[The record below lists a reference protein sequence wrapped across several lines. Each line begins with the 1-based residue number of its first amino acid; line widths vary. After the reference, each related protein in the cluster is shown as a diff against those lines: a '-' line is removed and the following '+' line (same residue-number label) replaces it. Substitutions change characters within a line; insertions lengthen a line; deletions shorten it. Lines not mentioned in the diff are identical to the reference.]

1 MVGMVGT
8 SYIITRSFSESL
20 SGLLRH
26 LELIR
31 MLTADE
37 LRRMQ
42 IGSVVGLHWVLI
54 KPLFLVGLYG
64 VLFGVVFQT
73 RGGPNQT
80 AAEYLIVLLT
90 GLLPWLLFSEAV
102 SAAAGSITANT
113 SLVTKI
119 VFPIEILP
127 VSKVLGSTI
136 SGLAGLALLVALLA
150 FLHQVGWTLVL
161 LPLLL
166 VAQLFFTI
174 GLAWLLAAVNVA
186 VRDTSQIL
194 PLALTMWMFV
204 SPVVY
209 TTEMVPKAFAAVFV
223 CNPMSYFIEGY
234 RMILLANQPPTALIW
249 AVVTIMAIAVFL
261 AGLWVLCRMRA
272 LIADLI

>member
-1 MVGMVGT
+1 MVGT
-8 SYIITRSFSESL
+8 SYTMVRSFSESL

-26 LELIR
+26 VELIR

-42 IGSVVGLHWVLI
+42 IGSVAGLYWVLI

-64 VLFGVVFQT
+64 VLFGIVFQT

-127 VSKVLGSTI
+127 VSKVLGTTM
-136 SGLAGLALLVALLA
+136 SGLVGLALLVAFLA
-150 FLHQVGWTLVL
+150 FLHRVGWTLVL

-174 GLAWLLAAVNVA
+174 GLAWFLSAVNVA
-186 VRDTSQIL
+186 VRDTSQVL

-209 TTEMVPKAFAAVFV
+209 TTEMVPTAFTIVFL

-249 AVVTIMAIAVFL
+249 MVVTIMAIAVFF

>member
-1 MVGMVGT
+1 MVGT
-8 SYIITRSFSESL
+8 SYTITRSFSESL

-26 LELIR
+26 VELIR

-42 IGSVVGLHWVLI
+42 IGSVAGLYWVLI
-54 KPLFLVGLYG
+54 KPLFLVVLYG
-64 VLFGVVFQT
+64 VLFGIVFQT

-127 VSKVLGSTI
+127 VSKVLGATM
-136 SGLAGLALLVALLA
+136 SGLVGLALLVAFLA
-150 FLHQVGWTLVL
+150 FLHRVGWTLVL

-174 GLAWLLAAVNVA
+174 GLAWFLSAVNVA
-186 VRDTSQIL
+186 VRDTSQVL
-194 PLALTMWMFV
+194 PLVLTMWMFV

-209 TTEMVPKAFAAVFV
+209 TTEMVPKAFAAVFL

-249 AVVTIMAIAVFL
+249 MVVTIMAVAVFF